1 MKRVLTVVLLGF
13 LAEAAVLQEEA
24 PREPLVRVVDLDVGE
39 SQSVTL
45 SDGSVKRVEL
55 TGLTELRDSIRGA
68 VRHATVHLLV
78 DGESV
83 ELVSATYRLPRTVAG
98 VRIDCAVTG
107 GYVENANANRW
118 ALEKDARLRLWPA
131 GSPAI
136 VPGTFGYP
144 ARQRWFASDTQMAN
158 VPVFVDA
165 GERPEVKRIYYHYG
179 LDIGGVE
186 GMVDVLA
193 ATDGLVIAAGEEQ
206 LEGLE
211 DAPVSP
217 RYDVVCLRDA
227 RGWYYRYSHLQS
239 IGEAVVPGTRVRL
252 GQKIGV
258 LGKEGGSGGWSHLH
272 FDITSRQPS
281 GKWGIQEGY
290 VFLWEAYLRE
300 QQPAVIAVA
309 RPHHVARAGEAVTLD
324 GARSWSADDEPLR
337 FEWCFHDGGTA
348 STAKVERTYEQP
360 GEYSEILKVTDSEGK
375 TAYDFAVVQVF
386 DADEPQRLSTIHAA
400 YSPTFDIRPGT
411 EVTFKVRS
419 FGSPTGE
426 TWDFG
431 DGTPPVT
438 VRSDGNAKH
447 LAKDGYAVTTHRF
460 AAPGDYL
467 VSVEHVDE
475 KGNRATARLHVPV
488 GEDP

>member
-1 MKRVLTVVLLGF
+1 MKRALAVILLGL
-13 LAEAAVLQEEA
+13 LAETAFLQEEA
-24 PREPLVRVVDLDVGE
+24 SREPLVRVVDLDVGE

-78 DGESV
+78 DGEMV

-98 VRIDCAVTG
+98 VRIDCAVTR

-136 VPGTFGYP
+136 APGTFGYP

-179 LDIGGVE
+179 LDIGGAE
-186 GMVDVLA
+186 GMVDLLA
-193 ATDGLVIAAGEEQ
+193 ATDGLVVAAGEEQ
-206 LEGLE
+206 LKDLG

-217 RYDVVCLRDA
+217 RYDVIYLRDA
-227 RGWYYRYSHLQS
+227 RGWYNRYSHLLA
-239 IGEAVVPGTRVRL
+239 IDPAVVPGARVRL

-290 VFLWEAYLRE
+290 VFLWEAYLWE
-300 QQPAVIAVA
+300 HQPAVIAVA
-309 RPHHVARAGEAVTLD
+309 RPHHVARTGEEVTLD
-324 GARSWSADDEPLR
+324 GTRSWSADGEPLR
-337 FEWCFHDGGTA
+337 FEWRFHDGSTA
-348 STAKVERTYEQP
+348 STATVERTYEKP
-360 GEYSEILKVTDSEGK
+360 GEYSEILKVMDSAGNA
-375 TAYDFAVVQVF
+375 AYDFAVVQVF
-386 DADEPQRLSTIHAA
+386 DTDEPQRLTTIHAA
-400 YSPTFDIRPGT
+400 YSPTFDIRPDT
-411 EVTFKVRS
+411 EVRFKVRS
-419 FGSPTGE
+419 FGSHTGE
-426 TWDFG
+426 TWDFS
-431 DGTPPVT
+431 DGTAPVR
-438 VRSDGNAKH
+438 VRSDGNVKH

-460 AAPGDYL
+460 AAVGDYL
-467 VSVEHVDE
+467 VTVEHVDE
-475 KGNRATARLHVPV
+475 KGIHATAHLHVPV
-488 GEDP
+488 RAAP